1 MQLIGRNCVFKDLNT
16 LKNENDSQKNLYFH
30 WMQPSAIPSN
40 WENIK
45 KQNSDNNTFTTTEHH
60 FIRN

>member
-45 KQNSDNNTFTTTEHH
+45 K
-60 FIRN
+60 